1 MTHAIGDTLEKAKL
15 VREKIDIFN
24 ERVDETLKRA
34 MKFNALIS
42 RQNDFEENKL
52 EPEILEM
59 SGAVLS
65 MLKRAK
71 EIARN
76 LLTKD
81 AEELVKVAEQQKL
94 KYTLSSDIGILP
106 T

>member
-1 MTHAIGDTLEKAKL
+1 
-15 VREKIDIFN
+15 
-24 ERVDETLKRA
+24 

-71 EIARN
+71 EVARN

-94 KYTLSSDIGILP
+94 KYTLESSIGLLP
-106 T
+106 TSILALAERDLSETRSTNATSLLPRQVGRLSSP